1 MTEFNEY
8 QFGLELVKLIDDYS
22 DREKTEYNQGYLDAL
37 QPFQVITM
45 KRAMNK
51 NDRDWKNYRFTT
63 RKIRYFKSIKTLKYN
78 Y

>member
-37 QPFQVITM
+37 QRVCAAFSG
-45 KRAMNK
+45 NHYEEG
-51 NDRDWKNYRFTT
+51 DE
-63 RKIRYFKSIKTLKYN
+63 
-78 Y
+78 